1 LKILGETMKIL
12 GLVTVSLF
20 TAALSCTAQTITVNK
35 ENRTIAVTSTD
46 EAEVTADVAAVTVG
60 FTTYG
65 TDQNQ
70 TYADATRISNAIITA
85 LHDAGI
91 KQDAIQSTQQ
101 SLTAIDD
108 DDKLRYSKGIRFKF
122 YQAWVVTVPAE
133 SAADILHVAITAG
146 ANNSG
151 GIQWKLKSEDAL
163 EEAAADKALA
173 HAQKIA
179 ERYAAGLKNKL
190 GALIYASNQE
200 PPRGFFGGRL
210 LNTES
215 ASLSSSKINLK
226 PLAIVPEKIS
236 KSITVYAV
244 FAIE

>member
-1 LKILGETMKIL
+1 MKSLVLAVVIL
-12 GLVTVSLF
+12 S
-20 TAALSCTAQTITVNK
+20 TATLNSVAQSITINK

-60 FTTYG
+60 FTVYG

-70 TYADATRISNAIITA
+70 TYADATGISNAIITA
-85 LHDAGI
+85 LHNAGI

-108 DDKLRYSKGIRFKF
+108 DDKVRYSKGIRFRF
-122 YQAWVVTVPAE
+122 FQAWLVTGPAE
-133 SAADILHVAITAG
+133 AAADILHVAITAG

-151 GIQWKLKSEDAL
+151 GIEWKLSSEEAL
-163 EEAAADKALA
+163 EAAAADKALA

-200 PPRGFFGGRL
+200 PPRGFFGRS
-210 LNTES
+210 LNTQS
-215 ASLSSSKINLK
+215 VSVSSSKTNLK
-226 PLAIVPEKIS
+226 PLAIVPDKIS